1 MYLFKKNT
9 ANFIKIKINLL
20 LILSILFFYSNI
32 YAEEKFVGFIES
44 LDGDAFKIE
53 DEKEVNLN
61 QFDQIFTNIEITIN
75 SNSNAIISFIDN
87 SILTLNGGSK
97 FVVKEFDNLSL
108 NPKFILSINEG
119 NFTFESGTVAKN
131 KNGNMKV
138 NLSEM
143 EVGLNGT
150 LISGFN
156 TQGMTQVSLVEDSMG
171 RVGQLNITVGDQITT
186 ITNPS
191 TGISL
196 SGDNQIQ
203 ETNLSSE
210 ETSQIK
216 KFIKEATVDASTE
229 TEEDI
234 NRAIAKQLAAGTI
247 PDANGDGITDSNDM
261 DLYKAQLFDFKG
273 TRMGY
278 YMEMSDGNDMGLMS
292 DMIRY
297 SDPMQSMQIMQG
309 MMDYDSANAA
319 LMMDEVSREGFDV
332 FSHMNNAGNTNGS
345 MIYKGGD
352 ANFEDVRAALVSGM
366 MQDTSGESID
376 TMARIMAVSD
386 PSVSSYLVNEITNYE
401 DNNSDNNLSM
411 DVLASFTEMA
421 PDKMDAYMQADPNMM
436 GNFTQSAFQ
445 NADEGDA
452 EMIADMMQQ
461 TSGKNSAYLMSSMME
476 NNSEMITT
484 VYENLAEQEFD
495 IFYHIETAKNDP
507 AMMSETDPF
516 NPTPGDESL
525 FFTPENDPFIT
536 LPGTDALFTPS
547 EDPANIMAFQ
557 TNFYDDLKGQIFSE
571 IINNSDQTA
580 AETTAGLM
588 MNSEGDSAMF
598 MMETMME
605 INPEMIGD
613 VMQGFV
619 NDDFDIFDHFEDT
632 NIIEPTDDIA
642 LENPEDTVVSTIKLT
657 KAERKAEKARIQ
669 AIKKADRVVAREER
683 KAARKERKAARK
695 AAKLAAQIA
704 SNEADFIPIEID
716 SDFQDFKADVFKDM
730 MTYSDEDTMG
740 TMAQLVATS
749 DESTASLIFETVVTE
764 QQNMSIDATMPTNN
778 FALDLMNNLS
788 SVDSSVVNTMYET
801 QEDLVNDMMATAL
814 SDVTAEDSAAIAN
827 IISSSG
833 NDEMNEMVFNNIA
846 SSNDQSLTSNV
857 FTTLADSE
865 TGAEAII
872 SIAST
877 NQSLYENMAKD
888 VDPAYMTAAS
898 LYTNTTA
905 EYSTDATAAT
915 AAADTDT
922 MTYAAG
928 AISWVTYPTSPG
940 TISTSTYV
948 SISGTATSMNGVN
961 YSASDLPPGLI
972 LDYMS
977 GEIFGTPTT
986 PGSWNTTITAEDM
999 MDLNNFATAS
1009 LSFDIIEDTSG
1020 GGYDSDGGSFSF
1032 MSTPYPP
1039 ATLIVNNTIT
1049 PIYLYTTGGI
1059 GNITFTLTG
1068 NLPTGIYVMGDE
1080 IMGAPD
1086 TQTFTSSTI
1095 TIIATDEDGNTASTS
1110 LTFPEVNSDGGG
1122 GGLTWSTT
1130 PYPPSTLTVDSPMYD
1145 IYLTA
1150 YGGTGTITYSA
1161 TGLPLG
1167 LFVSG
1172 STIEGT
1178 PTTATNEVK

>member
-1 MYLFKKNT
+1 
-9 ANFIKIKINLL
+9 
-20 LILSILFFYSNI
+20 
-32 YAEEKFVGFIES
+32 
-44 LDGDAFKIE
+44 
-53 DEKEVNLN
+53 
-61 QFDQIFTNIEITIN
+61 
-75 SNSNAIISFIDN
+75 
-87 SILTLNGGSK
+87 
-97 FVVKEFDNLSL
+97 
-108 NPKFILSINEG
+108 
-119 NFTFESGTVAKN
+119 
-131 KNGNMKV
+131 
-138 NLSEM
+138 
-143 EVGLNGT
+143 
-150 LISGFN
+150 
-156 TQGMTQVSLVEDSMG
+156 
-171 RVGQLNITVGDQITT
+171 
-186 ITNPS
+186 
-191 TGISL
+191 
-196 SGDNQIQ
+196 
-203 ETNLSSE
+203 
-210 ETSQIK
+210 
-216 KFIKEATVDASTE
+216 
-229 TEEDI
+229 
-234 NRAIAKQLAAGTI
+234 
-247 PDANGDGITDSNDM
+247 
-261 DLYKAQLFDFKG
+261 
-273 TRMGY
+273 
-278 YMEMSDGNDMGLMS
+278 
-292 DMIRY
+292 
-297 SDPMQSMQIMQG
+297 
-309 MMDYDSANAA
+309 
-319 LMMDEVSREGFDV
+319 
-332 FSHMNNAGNTNGS
+332 
-345 MIYKGGD
+345 
-352 ANFEDVRAALVSGM
+352 
-366 MQDTSGESID
+366 
-376 TMARIMAVSD
+376 
-386 PSVSSYLVNEITNYE
+386 
-401 DNNSDNNLSM
+401 
-411 DVLASFTEMA
+411 
-421 PDKMDAYMQADPNMM
+421 
-436 GNFTQSAFQ
+436 
-445 NADEGDA
+445 
-452 EMIADMMQQ
+452 
-461 TSGKNSAYLMSSMME
+461 
-476 NNSEMITT
+476 
-484 VYENLAEQEFD
+484 
-495 IFYHIETAKNDP
+495 
-507 AMMSETDPF
+507 
-516 NPTPGDESL
+516 
-525 FFTPENDPFIT
+525 
-536 LPGTDALFTPS
+536 
-547 EDPANIMAFQ
+547 
-557 TNFYDDLKGQIFSE
+557 
-571 IINNSDQTA
+571 
-580 AETTAGLM
+580 
-588 MNSEGDSAMF
+588 
-598 MMETMME
+598 
-605 INPEMIGD
+605 
-613 VMQGFV
+613 
-619 NDDFDIFDHFEDT
+619 
-632 NIIEPTDDIA
+632 
-642 LENPEDTVVSTIKLT
+642 
-657 KAERKAEKARIQ
+657 
-669 AIKKADRVVAREER
+669 
-683 KAARKERKAARK
+683 
-695 AAKLAAQIA
+695 
-704 SNEADFIPIEID
+704 
-716 SDFQDFKADVFKDM
+716 M

-801 QEDLVNDMMATAL
+801 QGDLVNDMMATAL

-1178 PTTATNEVK
+1178 PTTATNESSSVIVKAEDSFGNNIQTNLTFPPVDSSGGGGINVSWFATITGMPATLTENSPITSFNLSDYINDEPATVSYSVSSGTLPSGLFLTGSTVSGTPNNPDIATSVTFRVEETGSATNFDTIDVTFPAVDSSGGGGINVSWFATITGMPATLTENSPITSFNLSDYINDEPATVSYSVSSGTLPSGLFLTGSTVSGTPNNPDIATSVTFRVEETGSATNFDTIDVTFPAVDSSGGGGINVSWFATITGMPATLTENSPITSFNLSDYINDEPATVSYSVSSGTLPSGLFLTGSTVSGTPNNPDIATSVTFRVEETGSATNFDTIDVTFPEVDSSGGGGINVSWFATITGMPATLTENSPITSFNLSDYINDEPATVSYSVSSGTLPSGLFLTGSTVSGTPNNPDIATSVTFRVEETGSATNFDTIDVTFPEVDSSGGAETITYTTAETLPGVDAGDTIDETITATASLGSAVTYTFISVNNTGNSETDFNRTGISIVSGNVISGIAPRLLNAATYSFEFEASINAGAVTNNRTFSLLISQDNTCVSPTNNICT

>member
-1 MYLFKKNT
+1 MVMLLRLRMKK
-9 ANFIKIKINLL
+9 KL
-20 LILSILFFYSNI
+20 
-32 YAEEKFVGFIES
+32 
-44 LDGDAFKIE
+44 
-53 DEKEVNLN
+53 NLN
-61 QFDQIFTNIEITIN
+61 QFDQIFTNMEITIN

-97 FVVKEFDNLSL
+97 FIVKEFDNLSL

-156 TQGMTQVSLVEDSMG
+156 TQGMAQVSLVEDSMG

-495 IFYHIETAKNDP
+495 IF
-507 AMMSETDPF
+507 
-516 NPTPGDESL
+516 
-525 FFTPENDPFIT
+525 
-536 LPGTDALFTPS
+536 
-547 EDPANIMAFQ
+547 
-557 TNFYDDLKGQIFSE
+557 
-571 IINNSDQTA
+571 II
-580 AETTAGLM
+580 
-588 MNSEGDSAMF
+588 
-598 MMETMME
+598 
-605 INPEMIGD
+605 
-613 VMQGFV
+613 
-619 NDDFDIFDHFEDT
+619 
-632 NIIEPTDDIA
+632 
-642 LENPEDTVVSTIKLT
+642 
-657 KAERKAEKARIQ
+657 
-669 AIKKADRVVAREER
+669 
-683 KAARKERKAARK
+683 
-695 AAKLAAQIA
+695 
-704 SNEADFIPIEID
+704 
-716 SDFQDFKADVFKDM
+716 
-730 MTYSDEDTMG
+730 
-740 TMAQLVATS
+740 
-749 DESTASLIFETVVTE
+749 
-764 QQNMSIDATMPTNN
+764 
-778 FALDLMNNLS
+778 
-788 SVDSSVVNTMYET
+788 
-801 QEDLVNDMMATAL
+801 
-814 SDVTAEDSAAIAN
+814 
-827 IISSSG
+827 
-833 NDEMNEMVFNNIA
+833 
-846 SSNDQSLTSNV
+846 
-857 FTTLADSE
+857 
-865 TGAEAII
+865 
-872 SIAST
+872 
-877 NQSLYENMAKD
+877 
-888 VDPAYMTAAS
+888 
-898 LYTNTTA
+898 
-905 EYSTDATAAT
+905 
-915 AAADTDT
+915 
-922 MTYAAG
+922 
-928 AISWVTYPTSPG
+928 
-940 TISTSTYV
+940 
-948 SISGTATSMNGVN
+948 
-961 YSASDLPPGLI
+961 
-972 LDYMS
+972 
-977 GEIFGTPTT
+977 
-986 PGSWNTTITAEDM
+986 
-999 MDLNNFATAS
+999 
-1009 LSFDIIEDTSG
+1009 
-1020 GGYDSDGGSFSF
+1020 
-1032 MSTPYPP
+1032 
-1039 ATLIVNNTIT
+1039 
-1049 PIYLYTTGGI
+1049 
-1059 GNITFTLTG
+1059 
-1068 NLPTGIYVMGDE
+1068 
-1080 IMGAPD
+1080 
-1086 TQTFTSSTI
+1086 
-1095 TIIATDEDGNTASTS
+1095 
-1110 LTFPEVNSDGGG
+1110 
-1122 GGLTWSTT
+1122 
-1130 PYPPSTLTVDSPMYD
+1130 
-1145 IYLTA
+1145 
-1150 YGGTGTITYSA
+1150 
-1161 TGLPLG
+1161 
-1167 LFVSG
+1167 
-1172 STIEGT
+1172 
-1178 PTTATNEVK
+1178 